1 MTKGRAIAIA
11 VIGIAL
17 TTILTLSIKYGK
29 STTKIQQVKADTTA
43 ETIPTEYLEWTFIV
57 DVANETYEDKYGILD
72 TIEEKLTDKSKFESD
87 TYCNAQYIL
96 NNQYNAII
104 GTLGFYNIPTEEDQN
119 YLLNGLAVYYY
130 NEDTEYEEDIDI
142 FFKYK
147 YNKATE
153 TRIILTTYFND
164 NIYLDTPIQVS
175 NPYSPVSIRI
185 NGTNNIIESQATI
198 TIKLYVINPTE
209 NTKWYILDEYYTI
222 AETKLYK
229 LEDLTGSN
237 DFLYYESENN
247 TFTQDPS
254 ENMDLGINLFDTQI
268 GINHTIEKYSNNNFL
283 LSRYNITTD
292 NNEITNRQINTDW
305 TYNASANDYQWL
317 YNQKF
322 QFDRYS
328 ATNHQIID
336 TQIQVAN
343 IEVENFN
350 EQINT
355 LQDNIIDLNAEKEEL
370 NDTITSLNS
379 QKDNLATEI
388 ENLESEK
395 EELETTITSL
405 NSQIA
410 TLESNVEELEQD
422 NADLSD
428 QIDELE
434 ISISNLTTA
443 NTTLQ
448 NQLNAVSVDKTQL
461 QATITTLNTE
471 INRLENII
479 ESLTLDNEDIEE
491 QLATAQATITSLNA
505 TITTLNTQ
513 KTNLENSI
521 TSLQANYDELS
532 EEYETLETI
541 KNNINNQLDALQE
554 DFDELTASY
563 EEFRNEYGEYV
574 ENYENILTAYREL
587 LDTNNGAID
596 IKGIMF
602 DTLSMP
608 FVFINKAFDI
618 TLFSG
623 TAFAI
628 NIANLI
634 KDILALLAILF
645 LFGLFKKGLGAF

>member
-29 STTKIQQVKADTTA
+29 DNIKVQQIKAVETT
-43 ETIPTEYLEWTFIV
+43 ETIPLEYLQWTFNI
-57 DVANETYEDKYGILD
+57 DVANEELEDRYQIANK
-72 TIEEKLTDKSKFESD
+72 IEEDFTYNTFEAD

-96 NNQYNAII
+96 TNGNKIII
-104 GTLGFYNIPTEEDQN
+104 GTLGFYNIPTEEDQV
-119 YLLNGLAVYYY
+119 YLTNGVAVYYY
-130 NEDTEYEEDIDI
+130 NEDTDYETDIDI
-142 FFKYK
+142 TFKYK

-164 NIYLDTPIQVS
+164 NIYLDSPINVS
-175 NPYSPVSIRI
+175 NPTGPVGIRI

-198 TIKLYVINPTE
+198 TIKLYVIKPKE

-222 AETKLYK
+222 AKTKLYK
-229 LEDLTGSN
+229 FEDLTGAN
-237 DFLYYESENN
+237 NFIYYEAENN
-247 TFTQDPS
+247 TFSQDPS
-254 ENMDLGINLFDTQI
+254 ENTNLAINLFDNQI
-268 GINHTIEKYSNNNFL
+268 AINHTITKYNYNNRL
-283 LSRYNITTD
+283 ISRYNIAT
-292 NNEITNRQINTDW
+292 NNFQVSNKQINDDW
-305 TYNASANDYQWL
+305 TYNENANTYRML

-322 QFDRYS
+322 EYNNTY
-328 ATNHQIID
+328 ATNKQIID

-350 EQINT
+350 EQINS
-355 LQDNIIDLNAEKEEL
+355 LQEDITDLNAEKEEL

-379 QKDNLATEI
+379 QKENLATEI
-388 ENLESEK
+388 ENLETEK

-405 NSQIA
+405 NSQID
-410 TLESNVEELEQD
+410 TLENTVEELEQD

-434 ISISNLTTA
+434 ISVSNLETA

-448 NQLNAVSVDKTQL
+448 NQLNAVSVDKTEL
-461 QATITTLNTE
+461 LATITTLNTE
-471 INRLENII
+471 IDRLENII
-479 ESLTLDNEDIEE
+479 DNLTLDNEDIEE
-491 QLATAQATITSLNA
+491 QLKTAQATITSLNA

-563 EEFRNEYGEYV
+563 EEFRNEYGEYI

-587 LDTNNGAID
+587 LDTGNGVVD